1 LPSILAAIVIAFF
14 IPESPKFTY
23 AQGDK
28 TKTLHILRNIFRMN
42 TGKSILEYEVKKLDD
57 DPEVTENSAKNCGF
71 FKFMW
76 SQTAPLFKSPHL
88 RNTATACFLQF
99 GVCVACNGMYTF
111 YAEITNKIHLWLDSS
126 SSAEVSA
133 TVCEVLDYFKDQNFT
148 LSIAPNLEEPL
159 KCVTK
164 LEISTFFNLMML
176 TAIYSG
182 GWLIIS
188 FIINFTGKLV
198 ILVFFMVAC
207 GASSILLIFVTSP
220 EVAIY
225 LYLVLLGSG
234 VNMTVVNASTVE
246 LYPTT
251 LRCDVNFQK

>member
-1 LPSILAAIVIAFF
+1 
-14 IPESPKFTY
+14 
-23 AQGDK
+23 
-28 TKTLHILRNIFRMN
+28 MN
-42 TGKSILEYEVKKLDD
+42 TGKSILEYEVRKLAD
-57 DPEVTENSAKNCGF
+57 DPDATENSTKNCGF

-99 GVCVACNGMYTF
+99 SICVACNGYYTF
-111 YAEITNKIHLWLDSS
+111 YAEITNKIHLWLDSGS
-126 SSAEVSA
+126 SVGVSA
-133 TVCEVLDYFKDQNFT
+133 TVCEVLDYFKDSNFT
-148 LSIAPNLEEPL
+148 LSIAPTLDEPQ

-164 LEISTFFNLMML
+164 LEISTFLNLIML

-188 FIINFTGKLV
+188 FIINWTGKLV
-198 ILVFFMVAC
+198 ILVACMVAC
-207 GASSILLIFVTSP
+207 GAASISLIFVGSP
-220 EVAIY
+220 EIAIY

-251 LRCDVNFQK
+251 LR